1 MIVFLSDIMK
11 RRVRIY
17 RARLSHACQVLL
29 KRHMLLIR
37 LFHGGI
43 RRSGRLIGWVDRV
56 ESVHVQ
62 SAGLALSLFR
72 YSRLLSKT

>member
-1 MIVFLSDIMK
+1 MK

-43 RRSGRLIGWVDRV
+43 
-56 ESVHVQ
+56 
-62 SAGLALSLFR
+62 
-72 YSRLLSKT
+72 